1 MSGQEQSGPGLV
13 GPLAEVNQA
22 RISKIYRSCFQPGYW
37 KGEPP
42 EGYAFLEVGDSARTK
57 FLKKSSDVVEDLA
70 RERFGWKVVG
80 YWAPKEA
87 VGAALAWESRATE
100 AEREHRR
107 IARQERHERQFAAAI
122 REQFP
127 NIPESVERKVIE
139 HACEVGS
146 GRVGRTKRVPLN
158 ERARL
163 AVFAH
168 IRHELTDYEP
178 LIGEFRRDGFDAI
191 DAREFARQEVE
202 ADVCCIAE
210 KWGFTPDT

>member
-1 MSGQEQSGPGLV
+1 MSGEEQSGPGPV
-13 GPLAEVNQA
+13 SRLAEVNQA
-22 RISKIYRSCFQPGYW
+22 RLSKIYRCCYHPGYW

-42 EGYAFLEVGDSARTK
+42 EGYAFLEVGDAARTK
-57 FLKKSSDVVEDLA
+57 FLKKSSDVVADLA
-70 RERFGWKVVG
+70 RDRFGWKVVG

-87 VGAALAWESRATE
+87 VEAALAWESKSTE
-100 AEREHRR
+100 AEREQRR
-107 IARQERHERQFAAAI
+107 HASQERHERQFAAAI

-127 NIPESVERKVIE
+127 TIPESVERKVVE

-146 GRVGRTKRVPLN
+146 GRVGRIKQVPLH

-168 IRHELTDYEP
+168 IRHEFTDYEA

-191 DAREFARQEVE
+191 DARELAREEVE
-202 ADVCCIAE
+202 ADSCCIAE
-210 KWGFTPDT
+210 KWGFNPGT